1 MRLPASKPLSS
12 ATALLPLIAT
22 FIASLL
28 SGFVMASGALAATV
42 NAAADNNQVNAGK
55 SVGNVNKAYPGV
67 VQLIVDA
74 SDLDRKIFNIRA
86 SIPVQAGPLTL
97 YFPEWLP
104 GKHGTNSALNQLA
117 GLRFSGNQQAIAW
130 KRDPLNMYAFHL
142 QIPAGVSQLDA
153 EYQFLSPTEDKFG
166 RVTMTP
172 EIIGVQWNNM
182 ILYPA
187 GVASDQIRIQPTLI
201 LPAGF
206 QFGSALELAEKRE
219 NQGQSQSQNEFQF
232 KPVTLEELVDSPIF
246 AGKYF
251 KRFDLNP
258 GAKIPVHLNVVADK
272 PESLNATPEQIAAH
286 QALVQQAS
294 TLFGSQHYRHY
305 DFLLSLSDE
314 FSGIGLEH
322 HQSSENGVRPGYFS
336 DWAKKSSGRDL
347 LAHEYTHS
355 WNGKFRRP
363 ADLLTPHF
371 NTPMQ
376 DSLLWVYEGQTQ
388 YWGYVL
394 AARSGLMKQEHIRDV
409 LANVAAYFDHQ
420 SGRNWRNLQDTTN
433 NPVFVSRRSQA
444 WSDFQRDE
452 DYYKEG
458 ALLWLEVDAQLR
470 ALSAEKHSLND
481 FASKFFGV
489 NNGSTTPLSYQL
501 SDVINTLNDIQPFDW
516 GHFLQERLE
525 GLQSKTPTASLELA
539 GWKLVYTEKP
549 SEYAKSTEDA
559 AQDNDFLYSLGFSL
573 DKTGKITRLLLNSPA
588 GKANIL
594 SGSLIIA
601 VNGKSYKADALKS
614 AITNAKTQKQAIE
627 LIVRHGEYYRTIRLD
642 YFEGLKYPALVRN
655 NLVPDRLSKILTPL
669 K

>member
-1 MRLPASKPLSS
+1 
-12 ATALLPLIAT
+12 
-22 FIASLL
+22 
-28 SGFVMASGALAATV
+28 
-42 NAAADNNQVNAGK
+42 
-55 SVGNVNKAYPGV
+55 
-67 VQLIVDA
+67 
-74 SDLDRKIFNIRA
+74 
-86 SIPVQAGPLTL
+86 
-97 YFPEWLP
+97 
-104 GKHGTNSALNQLA
+104 
-117 GLRFSGNQQAIAW
+117 
-130 KRDPLNMYAFHL
+130 
-142 QIPAGVSQLDA
+142 
-153 EYQFLSPTEDKFG
+153 
-166 RVTMTP
+166 
-172 EIIGVQWNNM
+172 
-182 ILYPA
+182 
-187 GVASDQIRIQPTLI
+187 
-201 LPAGF
+201 
-206 QFGSALELAEKRE
+206 
-219 NQGQSQSQNEFQF
+219 
-232 KPVTLEELVDSPIF
+232 
-246 AGKYF
+246 
-251 KRFDLNP
+251 
-258 GAKIPVHLNVVADK
+258 
-272 PESLNATPEQIAAH
+272 
-286 QALVQQAS
+286 
-294 TLFGSQHYRHY
+294 
-305 DFLLSLSDE
+305 
-314 FSGIGLEH
+314 
-322 HQSSENGVRPGYFS
+322 
-336 DWAKKSSGRDL
+336 
-347 LAHEYTHS
+347 
-355 WNGKFRRP
+355 
-363 ADLLTPHF
+363 
-371 NTPMQ
+371 MQ

-409 LANVAAYFDHQ
+409 LANVAAYYDHQ

-452 DYYKEG
+452 DYYREG

-470 ALSAEKHSLND
+470 ALSAEKYSLND

-489 NNGSTTPLSYQL
+489 NNGSTSPLSYQL
-501 SDVINTLNDIQPFDW
+501 SDVINTLNEIQPFDW

-549 SEYAKSTEDA
+549 SEYAKATEDA
-559 AQDNDFLYSLGFSL
+559 QDGDFLYSLGFSL

>member
-12 ATALLPLIAT
+12 ATALPPLIAP
-22 FIASLL
+22 FIAPLL
-28 SGFVMASGALAATV
+28 SGFIMASGALAATA

-55 SVGNVNKAYPGV
+55 SVSNINKAYPGV

-142 QIPAGVSQLDA
+142 QIPAGVSQLNA

-172 EIIGVQWNNM
+172 DIIGVQWNNM

-187 GVASDQIRIQPTLI
+187 GAASDQIRIQPTLI

-219 NQGQSQSQNEFQF
+219 NQGQRPSQNEFQF
-232 KPVTLEELVDSPIF
+232 KPVTLEELVDSPVF

-409 LANVAAYFDHQ
+409 LANVAAYYDHQ

-452 DYYKEG
+452 DYYREG

-470 ALSAEKHSLND
+470 ALSAEKYSLND
-481 FASKFFGV
+481 FAGKFFGV

-501 SDVINTLNDIQPFDW
+501 SDIISTLNEIQPFDW

-549 SEYAKSTEDA
+549 SEYAKATEDA
-559 AQDNDFLYSLGFSL
+559 QDGDFLYSLGFSL

>member
-12 ATALLPLIAT
+12 ATALLPL
-22 FIASLL
+22 FGLFL
-28 SGFVMASGALAATV
+28 SGFFTLNCALAATENV
-42 NAAADNNQVNAGK
+42 ATDKTQVSTGK
-55 SVGNVNKAYPGV
+55 SAGNKAYPGI
-67 VQLIVDA
+67 VQLTVDA

-86 SIPVQAGPLTL
+86 SIPVQTGPLTL

-104 GKHGTNSALNQLA
+104 GKHGTNGALNQLA
-117 GLRFSGNQQAIAW
+117 GLHFSGNQQSIAW

-142 QIPAGVSQLDA
+142 QIPAGVSQLKA
-153 EYQFLSPTEDKFG
+153 EYQFLSPTDDKFG

-187 GVASDQIRIQPTLI
+187 GAASDQIQIQPTLI

-206 QFGSALELAEKRE
+206 QFGSALELAEKSE
-219 NQGQSQSQNEFQF
+219 NLSPSQSQNEFQF
-232 KPVTLEELVDSPIF
+232 KPVTLEELVDSPVF

-258 GAKIPVHLNVVADK
+258 GAKVPVHLNVVADK

-286 QALVQQAS
+286 KALVQQA
-294 TLFGSQHYRHY
+294 TILFGSQHYRHY
-305 DFLLSLSDE
+305 DFLLALSDE

-376 DSLLWVYEGQTQ
+376 NSLLWVYEGQTQ

-409 LANVAAYFDHQ
+409 LANVAAYYDHQ
-420 SGRNWRNLQDTTN
+420 SGRSWRNLQDTTN

-452 DYYKEG
+452 DYYREG

-470 ALSAEKHSLND
+470 ALSQEKRSLND

-489 NNGSTTPLSYQL
+489 NDGSIRPLAYQL
-501 SDVINTLNDIQPFDW
+501 SDVINTLNEIQPFDW
-516 GHFLQERLE
+516 GHFLQERVE

-549 SEYAKSTEDA
+549 SEYAKATEDA
-559 AQDNDFLYSLGFSL
+559 QDGDFLYSLGFSL
-573 DKTGKITRLLLNSPA
+573 DKTGKITRMLLNSPA

-601 VNGKSYKADALKS
+601 VNGKSYKAEALKS
-614 AITNAKTQKQAIE
+614 AITNAKSQKQAIE
-627 LIVRHGEYYRTIRLD
+627 LIVRHGDYYRTVRFD
-642 YFEGLKYPALVRN
+642 YFEGLKYPALIRDN
-655 NLVPDRLSKILTPL
+655 SHPDRLTKILSPL

>member
-12 ATALLPLIAT
+12 ATALLPL
-22 FIASLL
+22 FGLFL
-28 SGFVMASGALAATV
+28 SGFFTLNCALAATENV
-42 NAAADNNQVNAGK
+42 ATDKTQVSTGK
-55 SVGNVNKAYPGV
+55 SAGNKAYPGI
-67 VQLIVDA
+67 VQLTVDA

-86 SIPVQAGPLTL
+86 SIPVQTGPLTL

-104 GKHGTNSALNQLA
+104 GKHGTNGALNQLA
-117 GLRFSGNQQAIAW
+117 GLHFSGNQQSIAW

-142 QIPAGVSQLDA
+142 QIPAGVSQLKA
-153 EYQFLSPTEDKFG
+153 EYQFLSPTDDKFG
-166 RVTMTP
+166 RVTITP

-187 GVASDQIRIQPTLI
+187 GAASDQIQIQPTLI

-206 QFGSALELAEKRE
+206 QFGSALKLAEKSE
-219 NQGQSQSQNEFQF
+219 NLSPSQSQNEFQF
-232 KPVTLEELVDSPIF
+232 KPVTLEELVDSPVF

-258 GAKIPVHLNVVADK
+258 GAKVPVHLNVVADK

-286 QALVQQAS
+286 KALVQQA
-294 TLFGSQHYRHY
+294 TILFGSQHYRHY
-305 DFLLSLSDE
+305 DFLLALSDE

-409 LANVAAYFDHQ
+409 LANVAAYYDHQ
-420 SGRNWRNLQDTTN
+420 SGRSWRNLQDTTN

-452 DYYKEG
+452 DYYREG

-470 ALSAEKHSLND
+470 ALSQEKRSLND

-489 NNGSTTPLSYQL
+489 NDGSIRPLAYQL
-501 SDVINTLNDIQPFDW
+501 SDVINTLNEIQPFDW
-516 GHFLQERLE
+516 GHFLQERVE

-549 SEYAKSTEDA
+549 SEYAKATEDA
-559 AQDNDFLYSLGFSL
+559 QDGDFLYSLGFSL
-573 DKTGKITRLLLNSPA
+573 DKTGKITRMLLNSPA

-614 AITNAKTQKQAIE
+614 AITNAKSQNQAIE
-627 LIVRHGEYYRTIRLD
+627 LIVRHGDYYRTVRFD
-642 YFEGLKYPALVRN
+642 YFEGLKYPALIRDN
-655 NLVPDRLSKILTPL
+655 SHPDRLTKILSPL

>member
-12 ATALLPLIAT
+12 ATALLPL
-22 FIASLL
+22 FGLFL
-28 SGFVMASGALAATV
+28 SGFFTLNCALAATENV
-42 NAAADNNQVNAGK
+42 ATDKTQVSTGK
-55 SVGNVNKAYPGV
+55 SAGNKAYPGI
-67 VQLIVDA
+67 VQLTVDA

-86 SIPVQAGPLTL
+86 SIPVQTGPLTL

-104 GKHGTNSALNQLA
+104 GKHGTNGALNQLA
-117 GLRFSGNQQAIAW
+117 GLHFSGNQQSIAW

-142 QIPAGVSQLDA
+142 QIPAGVSQLKA
-153 EYQFLSPTEDKFG
+153 EYQFLSPTDDKFG

-187 GVASDQIRIQPTLI
+187 GAASDQIQIQPTLI

-206 QFGSALELAEKRE
+206 QFGSALKLAEKSE
-219 NQGQSQSQNEFQF
+219 NLSPSQSQNEFQF
-232 KPVTLEELVDSPIF
+232 KPVTLEELVDSPVF

-258 GAKIPVHLNVVADK
+258 GAKVPVHLNVVADK

-286 QALVQQAS
+286 KALVQQA
-294 TLFGSQHYRHY
+294 TILFGSQHYRHY
-305 DFLLSLSDE
+305 DFLLALSDE

-409 LANVAAYFDHQ
+409 LANVAAYYDHQ
-420 SGRNWRNLQDTTN
+420 SGRSWRNLQDTTN

-452 DYYKEG
+452 DYYREG

-470 ALSAEKHSLND
+470 ALSQEKRSLND

-489 NNGSTTPLSYQL
+489 NDGSIRPLAYQL
-501 SDVINTLNDIQPFDW
+501 SDVINTLNEIQPFDW
-516 GHFLQERLE
+516 GHFLQERVE

-549 SEYAKSTEDA
+549 SEYAKATEDA
-559 AQDNDFLYSLGFSL
+559 QDGDFLYSLGFSL
-573 DKTGKITRLLLNSPA
+573 DKTGKITRMLLNSPA

-601 VNGKSYKADALKS
+601 VNGKSYKAEALKS
-614 AITNAKTQKQAIE
+614 AITNAKSQKQAIE
-627 LIVRHGEYYRTIRLD
+627 LIVRHGDYYRTVRFD
-642 YFEGLKYPALVRN
+642 YFEGLKYPALIRDN
-655 NLVPDRLSKILTPL
+655 SHPDRITKILSPL

>member
-12 ATALLPLIAT
+12 ATALLPL
-22 FIASLL
+22 FGLFL
-28 SGFVMASGALAATV
+28 SGFFTLNCALAATENV
-42 NAAADNNQVNAGK
+42 ATDKTQVSTGK
-55 SVGNVNKAYPGV
+55 SAGNKAYPGI
-67 VQLIVDA
+67 VQLTVDA

-86 SIPVQAGPLTL
+86 SIPVQTGPLTL

-104 GKHGTNSALNQLA
+104 GKHGTNGALNQLA
-117 GLRFSGNQQAIAW
+117 GLHFSGNQQSIAW

-142 QIPAGVSQLDA
+142 QIPAGVSQLKA
-153 EYQFLSPTEDKFG
+153 EYQFLSPTDDKFG
-166 RVTMTP
+166 RVTITP

-187 GVASDQIRIQPTLI
+187 GAASDQIQIQPTLI

-206 QFGSALELAEKRE
+206 QFGSALKLAEKSE
-219 NQGQSQSQNEFQF
+219 NLSLSQSQNEFQF
-232 KPVTLEELVDSPIF
+232 KPVTLEELVDSPVF

-258 GAKIPVHLNVVADK
+258 GAKVPVHLNVVADK

-286 QALVQQAS
+286 KALVQQA
-294 TLFGSQHYRHY
+294 TILFGSQHYRHY
-305 DFLLSLSDE
+305 DFLLALSDE

-409 LANVAAYFDHQ
+409 LANVAAYYDHQ
-420 SGRNWRNLQDTTN
+420 SGRSWRNLQDTTN

-452 DYYKEG
+452 DYYREG

-470 ALSAEKHSLND
+470 ALSQEKRSLND

-489 NNGSTTPLSYQL
+489 NDGSIRPLAYQL
-501 SDVINTLNDIQPFDW
+501 SDVINTLNEIQPFDW
-516 GHFLQERLE
+516 GHFLQERVE

-549 SEYAKSTEDA
+549 SEYAKATEDA
-559 AQDNDFLYSLGFSL
+559 QDGDFLYSLGFSL
-573 DKTGKITRLLLNSPA
+573 DKTGKITRMLLNSPA

-614 AITNAKTQKQAIE
+614 AITNAKSQNQAIE
-627 LIVRHGEYYRTIRLD
+627 LIVRHGDYYRTVRFD
-642 YFEGLKYPALVRN
+642 YFEGLKYPALIRDN
-655 NLVPDRLSKILTPL
+655 SHPDRITKILSPL

>member
-12 ATALLPLIAT
+12 ATALLPL
-22 FIASLL
+22 FGLFL
-28 SGFVMASGALAATV
+28 SGFFTLNCALAATENV
-42 NAAADNNQVNAGK
+42 ATDKTQVSKGK
-55 SVGNVNKAYPGV
+55 SAGNKAYPGI
-67 VQLIVDA
+67 VQLTVDA

-86 SIPVQAGPLTL
+86 SIPVQTGPLTL

-142 QIPAGVSQLDA
+142 QIPAGVSQLNA
-153 EYQFLSPTEDKFG
+153 EYQFLSPTDDKFG

-172 EIIGVQWNNM
+172 DIIGVQWNNM

-187 GVASDQIRIQPTLI
+187 GAASDQIRIQPTLI

-219 NQGQSQSQNEFQF
+219 NQRRNQGLSQSQNEFQF
-232 KPVTLEELVDSPIF
+232 KPVTLEELVDSPVF

-258 GAKIPVHLNVVADK
+258 GAKVPVHLNVVADK
-272 PESLNATPEQIAAH
+272 PESLNVTPEQIAAH

-452 DYYKEG
+452 DYYREG

-470 ALSAEKHSLND
+470 ALSAEKRSLND

-539 GWKLVYTEKP
+539 GWKLAYTEKP
-549 SEYAKSTEDA
+549 SEYAKATEDA
-559 AQDNDFLYSLGFSL
+559 QDGDFLYSLGFSL

-614 AITNAKTQKQAIE
+614 AISNAKTQKQAIE

-655 NLVPDRLSKILTPL
+655 NQVPDRLSKILTPL

>member
-12 ATALLPLIAT
+12 ATALLPL
-22 FIASLL
+22 FGLFL
-28 SGFVMASGALAATV
+28 SGFFTLNCALAATENV
-42 NAAADNNQVNAGK
+42 ATDKTQVSTGK
-55 SVGNVNKAYPGV
+55 SAGNKAYPGI
-67 VQLIVDA
+67 VQLTVDA

-86 SIPVQAGPLTL
+86 SIPVQTGPLTL

-104 GKHGTNSALNQLA
+104 GKHGTNGALNQLA
-117 GLRFSGNQQAIAW
+117 GLHFSGNQQSIAW

-142 QIPAGVSQLDA
+142 QIPAGVSQLKA
-153 EYQFLSPTEDKFG
+153 EYQFLSPTDDKFG
-166 RVTMTP
+166 RVTITP

-187 GVASDQIRIQPTLI
+187 GAASDQIQIQPTLI

-206 QFGSALELAEKRE
+206 QFGSALKLAEKSE
-219 NQGQSQSQNEFQF
+219 NLSPSQSQNEFQF
-232 KPVTLEELVDSPIF
+232 KPVTLEELVDSPVF

-258 GAKIPVHLNVVADK
+258 GAKVPVHLNVVADK

-286 QALVQQAS
+286 KALVQQA
-294 TLFGSQHYRHY
+294 TILFGSQHYRHY
-305 DFLLSLSDE
+305 DFLLALSDE

-409 LANVAAYFDHQ
+409 LANVAAYYDHQ
-420 SGRNWRNLQDTTN
+420 SGRSWRNLQDTTN

-452 DYYKEG
+452 DYYREG

-470 ALSAEKHSLND
+470 ALSQEKRSLND

-489 NNGSTTPLSYQL
+489 NDGSIRPLAYQL
-501 SDVINTLNDIQPFDW
+501 SDVINTLNEIQPFDW
-516 GHFLQERLE
+516 GHFLQERVE

-549 SEYAKSTEDA
+549 SEYAKATEDA
-559 AQDNDFLYSLGFSL
+559 QDGDFLYSLGFSL
-573 DKTGKITRLLLNSPA
+573 DKTGKITRMLLNSPA

-601 VNGKSYKADALKS
+601 VNGKSYKAEALKS
-614 AITNAKTQKQAIE
+614 AITNAKSQNQAIE
-627 LIVRHGEYYRTIRLD
+627 LIVRHGDYYRTVRFD
-642 YFEGLKYPALVRN
+642 YFEGLKYPALIRDN
-655 NLVPDRLSKILTPL
+655 SHPDRLTKILSPL

>member
-12 ATALLPLIAT
+12 ATALLPFFGL
-22 FIASLL
+22 FL
-28 SGFVMASGALAATV
+28 SGFFTLNCALAATENV
-42 NAAADNNQVNAGK
+42 ATDKTQVSTGK
-55 SVGNVNKAYPGV
+55 SAGNKAYPGI
-67 VQLIVDA
+67 VQLTVDA

-86 SIPVQAGPLTL
+86 SIPVQTGPLTL

-104 GKHGTNSALNQLA
+104 GKHGTNGALNQLA
-117 GLRFSGNQQAIAW
+117 GLHFSGNQQSIAW

-142 QIPAGVSQLDA
+142 QIPAGVSQLKA
-153 EYQFLSPTEDKFG
+153 EYQFLSPTDDKFG

-187 GVASDQIRIQPTLI
+187 GAASDQIQIQPTLI

-206 QFGSALELAEKRE
+206 QFGSALKLAEKSE
-219 NQGQSQSQNEFQF
+219 NLSPSQSQNEFQF
-232 KPVTLEELVDSPIF
+232 KPVTLEELVDSPVF

-258 GAKIPVHLNVVADK
+258 GAKVPVHLNVVADK

-286 QALVQQAS
+286 KALVQQA
-294 TLFGSQHYRHY
+294 TILFGSQHYRHY
-305 DFLLSLSDE
+305 DFLLALSDE

-420 SGRNWRNLQDTTN
+420 SGRSWRNLQDTTN

-452 DYYKEG
+452 DYYREG

-470 ALSAEKHSLND
+470 ALSQEKRSLND

-489 NNGSTTPLSYQL
+489 NDGSIRPLAYQL
-501 SDVINTLNDIQPFDW
+501 SDVINTLNEIQPFDW
-516 GHFLQERLE
+516 GHFLQERVE

-549 SEYAKSTEDA
+549 SEYAKATEDA
-559 AQDNDFLYSLGFSL
+559 QDGDFLYSLGFSL
-573 DKTGKITRLLLNSPA
+573 DKTGKITRMLLNSPA

-601 VNGKSYKADALKS
+601 VNGKSYKAEALKS
-614 AITNAKTQKQAIE
+614 AITNAKSQKQAIE
-627 LIVRHGEYYRTIRLD
+627 LIVRHGDYYRTVRFD
-642 YFEGLKYPALVRN
+642 YFEGLKYPALIRDN
-655 NLVPDRLSKILTPL
+655 SHPDRLTKILSPL

>member
-12 ATALLPLIAT
+12 ATALLTL
-22 FIASLL
+22 FGLFL
-28 SGFVMASGALAATV
+28 SGFFTLNCALAATE
-42 NAAADNNQVNAGK
+42 NAATDKTQISTGK
-55 SVGNVNKAYPGV
+55 SAGNKAYPGV

-117 GLRFSGNQQAIAW
+117 GLRFSGNQQAIDW

-142 QIPAGVSQLDA
+142 QIPAGVSQLKA
-153 EYQFLSPTEDKFG
+153 EYQFLSPTDDKFG

-172 EIIGVQWNNM
+172 DIIGVQWNNM

-187 GVASDQIRIQPTLI
+187 GAASDQIRIQPTLI

-219 NQGQSQSQNEFQF
+219 NQGQRQNQNEFQF
-232 KPVTLEELVDSPIF
+232 KPVTLEELVDSPVF

-409 LANVAAYFDHQ
+409 LANVAAYYDHQ

-470 ALSAEKHSLND
+470 ALSAEKYSLND

-489 NNGSTTPLSYQL
+489 NDGSTSPLSYQL
-501 SDVINTLNDIQPFDW
+501 SDIISTLNEIQPFDW

-549 SEYAKSTEDA
+549 SEYAKATEDA
-559 AQDNDFLYSLGFSL
+559 QDGDFLYSLGFSL
-573 DKTGKITRLLLNSPA
+573 DKTGKITRMLLNSPA

-627 LIVRHGEYYRTIRLD
+627 LIVRHGDYYRTVRLD
-642 YFEGLKYPALVRN
+642 YFEGLKYPALIRN
-655 NLVPDRLSKILTPL
+655 NQVPDRLSKILTPL

>member
-12 ATALLPLIAT
+12 ATALLPL
-22 FIASLL
+22 FGLFL
-28 SGFVMASGALAATV
+28 SGFFTLNCALAATENV
-42 NAAADNNQVNAGK
+42 ATDKTQVSTGK
-55 SVGNVNKAYPGV
+55 SAGNKAYPGI
-67 VQLIVDA
+67 VQLTVDA

-86 SIPVQAGPLTL
+86 SIPVQTGPLTL

-104 GKHGTNSALNQLA
+104 GKHGTNGALNQLA
-117 GLRFSGNQQAIAW
+117 GLHFSGNQQSIAW

-142 QIPAGVSQLDA
+142 QIPAGVSQLKA
-153 EYQFLSPTEDKFG
+153 EYQFLSPTDDKFG

-187 GVASDQIRIQPTLI
+187 GAASDQIQIQPTLI

-206 QFGSALELAEKRE
+206 QFGSALKLAEKSE
-219 NQGQSQSQNEFQF
+219 NLSPSQSQNEFQF
-232 KPVTLEELVDSPIF
+232 KPVTLEELVDSPVF

-258 GAKIPVHLNVVADK
+258 GAKVPVHLNVVADK

-286 QALVQQAS
+286 KALVQQA
-294 TLFGSQHYRHY
+294 TILFGSQHYRHY
-305 DFLLSLSDE
+305 DFLLALSDE

-409 LANVAAYFDHQ
+409 LANVAAYYDHQ
-420 SGRNWRNLQDTTN
+420 SGRSWRNLQDTTN

-452 DYYKEG
+452 DYYREG

-470 ALSAEKHSLND
+470 ALSQEKRSLND

-489 NNGSTTPLSYQL
+489 NDGSIRPLAYQL
-501 SDVINTLNDIQPFDW
+501 SDVINTLNEIQPFDW
-516 GHFLQERLE
+516 GHFLQERVE

-549 SEYAKSTEDA
+549 SEYAKATEDA
-559 AQDNDFLYSLGFSL
+559 QDGDFLYSLGFSL
-573 DKTGKITRLLLNSPA
+573 DKTGKITRMLLNSPA

-601 VNGKSYKADALKS
+601 VNGKSYKAEALKS
-614 AITNAKTQKQAIE
+614 AITNAKSQKQAIE
-627 LIVRHGEYYRTIRLD
+627 LIVRHGDYYRTLRFD
-642 YFEGLKYPALVRN
+642 YFEGLKYPALIRDN
-655 NLVPDRLSKILTPL
+655 SHPDRLTKILSPL

>member
-12 ATALLPLIAT
+12 ATALLPL
-22 FIASLL
+22 FGLFL
-28 SGFVMASGALAATV
+28 SGFFTLNCALAATENV
-42 NAAADNNQVNAGK
+42 ATDKTQVSTGK
-55 SVGNVNKAYPGV
+55 SAGNKAYPGI
-67 VQLIVDA
+67 VQLTVDA

-86 SIPVQAGPLTL
+86 SIPVQTGPLTL

-104 GKHGTNSALNQLA
+104 GKHGTNGALNQLA
-117 GLRFSGNQQAIAW
+117 GLHFSGNQQSIAW

-142 QIPAGVSQLDA
+142 QIPAGVSQLKA
-153 EYQFLSPTEDKFG
+153 EYQFLSPTDDKFG
-166 RVTMTP
+166 RVTITP

-187 GVASDQIRIQPTLI
+187 GAASDQIQIQPTLI

-206 QFGSALELAEKRE
+206 QFGSALKLAEKSE
-219 NQGQSQSQNEFQF
+219 NLSPSQSQNEFQF
-232 KPVTLEELVDSPIF
+232 KPVTLEELVDSPVF

-258 GAKIPVHLNVVADK
+258 GAKVPVHLNVVADK

-286 QALVQQAS
+286 KALVQQA
-294 TLFGSQHYRHY
+294 TILFGSQHYRHY
-305 DFLLSLSDE
+305 DFLLALSDE

-409 LANVAAYFDHQ
+409 LANMAAYYDHQ
-420 SGRNWRNLQDTTN
+420 SGRSWRNLQDTTN

-452 DYYKEG
+452 DYYREG

-470 ALSAEKHSLND
+470 ALSQEKRSLND

-489 NNGSTTPLSYQL
+489 NDGSIRPLAYQL
-501 SDVINTLNDIQPFDW
+501 SDVINTLNEIQPFDW
-516 GHFLQERLE
+516 GHFLQERVE

-549 SEYAKSTEDA
+549 SEYAKATEDA
-559 AQDNDFLYSLGFSL
+559 QDGDFLYSLGFSL
-573 DKTGKITRLLLNSPA
+573 DKTGKITRMLLNSPA

-601 VNGKSYKADALKS
+601 VNGKSYKAEALKS
-614 AITNAKTQKQAIE
+614 AITNAKSQKQAIE
-627 LIVRHGEYYRTIRLD
+627 LIVRHGDYYRTVRFD
-642 YFEGLKYPALVRN
+642 YFEGLKYPALIRDN
-655 NLVPDRLSKILTPL
+655 SHPDRLTKILSPL

>member
-12 ATALLPLIAT
+12 ATALLPL
-22 FIASLL
+22 FGLFL
-28 SGFVMASGALAATV
+28 SGFFTLNCALAATENV
-42 NAAADNNQVNAGK
+42 ATDKTQVSTGK
-55 SVGNVNKAYPGV
+55 SAGNKAYPGI
-67 VQLIVDA
+67 VQLTVDA

-86 SIPVQAGPLTL
+86 SIPVQTGPLTL

-104 GKHGTNSALNQLA
+104 GKHGTNGALNQLA
-117 GLRFSGNQQAIAW
+117 GLHFSGNQQSIAW

-142 QIPAGVSQLDA
+142 QIPAGVSQLKA
-153 EYQFLSPTEDKFG
+153 EYQFLSPTDDKFG
-166 RVTMTP
+166 RVTITP

-187 GVASDQIRIQPTLI
+187 GAASDQIQIQPTLI

-206 QFGSALELAEKRE
+206 QFGSALKLAEKSE
-219 NQGQSQSQNEFQF
+219 NLSPSQSQNEFQF
-232 KPVTLEELVDSPIF
+232 KPVTLEELVDSPVF

-258 GAKIPVHLNVVADK
+258 GAKVPVHLNVVADK

-286 QALVQQAS
+286 KALVQQA
-294 TLFGSQHYRHY
+294 TILFGSQHYRHY
-305 DFLLSLSDE
+305 DFLLALSDE

-409 LANVAAYFDHQ
+409 LANVAAYYDHQ
-420 SGRNWRNLQDTTN
+420 SGRSWRNLQDTTN

-452 DYYKEG
+452 DYYREG

-470 ALSAEKHSLND
+470 ALSQEKRSLND

-489 NNGSTTPLSYQL
+489 NDGSIRPLAYQL
-501 SDVINTLNDIQPFDW
+501 SDVINTLNEIQPFDW
-516 GHFLQERLE
+516 GHFLQERVE

-549 SEYAKSTEDA
+549 SEYAKATEDA
-559 AQDNDFLYSLGFSL
+559 QDGDFLYSLGFSL
-573 DKTGKITRLLLNSPA
+573 DKTGKITRMLLNSPA

-601 VNGKSYKADALKS
+601 VNGKSYKAEALKS
-614 AITNAKTQKQAIE
+614 AITNAKSQKQAIE
-627 LIVRHGEYYRTIRLD
+627 LIVRHGDYYRTVRFD
-642 YFEGLKYPALVRN
+642 YFEGLKYPALIRDN
-655 NLVPDRLSKILTPL
+655 SHPDRLTKILSPL

>member
-1 MRLPASKPLSS
+1 MRLSVSKHFSS
-12 ATALLPLIAT
+12 AITLVM
-22 FIASLL
+22 LL
-28 SGFVMASGALAATV
+28 SGAGTQNYAVAATASASADKAQL
-42 NAAADNNQVNAGK
+42 NAKKDTKKPSGDSNK
-55 SVGNVNKAYPGV
+55 SYPGV
-67 VQLIVDA
+67 VQLSVDA
-74 SDLDRKIFNIRA
+74 RDLDRKIFNVRA
-86 SIPVQAGPLTL
+86 AIPVQEGPLTL

-104 GKHGTNSALNQLA
+104 GKHGTNAALNQLA
-117 GLRFSGNQQAIAW
+117 GLHFSGNQQVIAW
-130 KRDPLNMYAFHL
+130 KRDPLNMYAFQL
-142 QIPAGVSQLDA
+142 QIPAGVSQLNA
-153 EYQFLSPTEDKFG
+153 EYQFLSPTDDKFG

-187 GVASDQIRIQPTLI
+187 GLNSDQIRIQPTLI

-206 QFGSALELAEKRE
+206 QFGTALELADKGKNE
-219 NQGQSQSQNEFQF
+219 GQSQSQNEFQF
-232 KPVTLEELVDSPIF
+232 KPVTLEELVDSPVF

-251 KRFDLNP
+251 RRFDLNP

-286 QALVQQAS
+286 QSLVQQAS
-294 TLFGSQHYRHY
+294 ILFGSQHYRHY

-314 FSGIGLEH
+314 FSSIGLEH
-322 HQSSENGVRPGYFS
+322 HQSSENGVRPTYFS
-336 DWAKKSSGRDL
+336 DWAKKTSGHDL

-363 ADLLTPHF
+363 ADLLTPNF

-394 AARSGLMKQEHIRDV
+394 AARSGLMKQEHIRGV

-420 SGRNWRNLQDTTN
+420 SGRGWRNLQDTTN

-452 DYYKEG
+452 DYYREG

-470 ALSAEKHSLND
+470 ALSDEKRSLND
-481 FASKFFGV
+481 FASKFFGIAD
-489 NNGSTTPLSYQL
+489 GSTTPLSYQF
-501 SDVINTLNDIQPFDW
+501 SDIINTLNDIQPFDW

-549 SEYAKSTEDA
+549 SDYAKAGEDA
-559 AQDNDFLYSLGFSL
+559 GQDHDFLYSLGFSL
-573 DKTGKITRLLLNSPA
+573 DKTGKLNRLLLNSPA
-588 GKANIL
+588 GKANML

-601 VNGKSYKADALKS
+601 VNGKSYKAEALKS
-614 AITNAKTQKQAIE
+614 AVTNAKTQKQPIE
-627 LIVRHGEYYRTIRLD
+627 LIVRHGDYYRTVRLD
-642 YFEGLKYPALVRN
+642 YFEGLKYPALIRDN
-655 NLVPDRLSKILTPL
+655 SRPDRLTKILSPL
-669 K
+669 KG

>member
-12 ATALLPLIAT
+12 ATALLPL
-22 FIASLL
+22 FGLFL
-28 SGFVMASGALAATV
+28 SGFFTLNCALAATENV
-42 NAAADNNQVNAGK
+42 ATDKTQVSTGK
-55 SVGNVNKAYPGV
+55 SAGNKAYPGI
-67 VQLIVDA
+67 VQLTVDA

-86 SIPVQAGPLTL
+86 SIPVQTGPLTL

-104 GKHGTNSALNQLA
+104 GKHGTNVALNQLA
-117 GLRFSGNQQAIAW
+117 GLHFSGNQQSIAW

-142 QIPAGVSQLDA
+142 QIPAGVSQLKA
-153 EYQFLSPTEDKFG
+153 EYQFLSPTDDKFG

-187 GVASDQIRIQPTLI
+187 GAASDQIQIQPTLI

-206 QFGSALELAEKRE
+206 QFGSALKLAEKSE
-219 NQGQSQSQNEFQF
+219 NLSPSQSQNEFQF
-232 KPVTLEELVDSPIF
+232 KTVTLEQLVDSPVF

-258 GAKIPVHLNVVADK
+258 GAKVPVHLNVVADK

-286 QALVQQAS
+286 KALVQQA
-294 TLFGSQHYRHY
+294 TILFGSQHYRHY
-305 DFLLSLSDE
+305 DFLLALSDE

-409 LANVAAYFDHQ
+409 LANVAAYYDHQ
-420 SGRNWRNLQDTTN
+420 SGRSWRNLQDTTN

-452 DYYKEG
+452 DYYREG

-470 ALSAEKHSLND
+470 ALSAEKRSLND

-489 NNGSTTPLSYQL
+489 NNGSTSPLSYQL
-501 SDVINTLNDIQPFDW
+501 SDIISTLNEIQPFDW

-549 SEYAKSTEDA
+549 SEYAKATEDT
-559 AQDNDFLYSLGFSL
+559 QDGDFLYSLGFSL
-573 DKTGKITRLLLNSPA
+573 DKTGKITRLLLNTPA

-627 LIVRHGEYYRTIRLD
+627 LIVRHGEYYRTIKLD

>member
-12 ATALLPLIAT
+12 ATALLPL
-22 FIASLL
+22 FGLFL
-28 SGFVMASGALAATV
+28 SGFFTLNCALAATENV
-42 NAAADNNQVNAGK
+42 ATDKTQVSTGK
-55 SVGNVNKAYPGV
+55 SAGNKAYPGI
-67 VQLIVDA
+67 VQLTVDA

-86 SIPVQAGPLTL
+86 SIPVQTGPLTL

-104 GKHGTNSALNQLA
+104 GKHGTNGALNQLA
-117 GLRFSGNQQAIAW
+117 GLHFSGNQQSIAW

-142 QIPAGVSQLDA
+142 QIPAGVSQLKA
-153 EYQFLSPTEDKFG
+153 EYQFLSPTDDKFG

-187 GVASDQIRIQPTLI
+187 GAASDQIQIQPTLI

-206 QFGSALELAEKRE
+206 QFGSALKLAEKSE
-219 NQGQSQSQNEFQF
+219 NLSPSQSQNEFQF
-232 KPVTLEELVDSPIF
+232 KPVTLEELVDSPVF

-258 GAKIPVHLNVVADK
+258 GAKVPVHLNVVADK

-286 QALVQQAS
+286 KALVQQA
-294 TLFGSQHYRHY
+294 TILFGSQHYRHY
-305 DFLLSLSDE
+305 DFLLALSDE

-409 LANVAAYFDHQ
+409 LANVAAYYDHQ
-420 SGRNWRNLQDTTN
+420 SGRSWRNLQDTTN

-452 DYYKEG
+452 DYYREG

-470 ALSAEKHSLND
+470 ALSQEKRSLND

-489 NNGSTTPLSYQL
+489 NDGSIRPLAYQL
-501 SDVINTLNDIQPFDW
+501 SDVINTLNEIQPFDW
-516 GHFLQERLE
+516 GHFLQERVE

-549 SEYAKSTEDA
+549 SEYAKATEDA
-559 AQDNDFLYSLGFSL
+559 QDGDFLYSLGFSL
-573 DKTGKITRLLLNSPA
+573 DKTGKITRMLLNSPA

-614 AITNAKTQKQAIE
+614 AITNAKSQKQAIE
-627 LIVRHGEYYRTIRLD
+627 LIVRHGDYYRTVRFD
-642 YFEGLKYPALVRN
+642 YFEGLKYPALIRDN
-655 NLVPDRLSKILTPL
+655 SHPDRLTKILSPL

>member
-12 ATALLPLIAT
+12 ATALLPL
-22 FIASLL
+22 FGLFL
-28 SGFVMASGALAATV
+28 SGFFTLNCALAATENV
-42 NAAADNNQVNAGK
+42 ATDKTQVSTGK
-55 SVGNVNKAYPGV
+55 SAGNKAYPGI
-67 VQLIVDA
+67 VQLTVDA

-86 SIPVQAGPLTL
+86 SIPVQTGPLTL

-104 GKHGTNSALNQLA
+104 GKHGTNGALNQLA
-117 GLRFSGNQQAIAW
+117 GLHFSGNQQSIAW

-142 QIPAGVSQLDA
+142 QIPAGVSQLKA
-153 EYQFLSPTEDKFG
+153 EYQFLSPTDDKFG

-187 GVASDQIRIQPTLI
+187 GAASDQIQIQPTLI

-206 QFGSALELAEKRE
+206 QFGSALKLAEKSE
-219 NQGQSQSQNEFQF
+219 NLSPSQSQNEFQF
-232 KPVTLEELVDSPIF
+232 KPVTLEELVDSPVF

-258 GAKIPVHLNVVADK
+258 GAKVPVHLNVVADK

-286 QALVQQAS
+286 KALVQQA
-294 TLFGSQHYRHY
+294 TILFGSQHYRHY
-305 DFLLSLSDE
+305 DFLLALSDE

-409 LANVAAYFDHQ
+409 LANVAAYYDHQ
-420 SGRNWRNLQDTTN
+420 SGRSWRNLQDTTN

-452 DYYKEG
+452 DYYREG

-470 ALSAEKHSLND
+470 ALSQEKRSLND

-489 NNGSTTPLSYQL
+489 NDGSIRPLAYQL
-501 SDVINTLNDIQPFDW
+501 SDVINTLNEIQPFDW
-516 GHFLQERLE
+516 GHFLQERVE

-549 SEYAKSTEDA
+549 SEYAKATEDA
-559 AQDNDFLYSLGFSL
+559 QDGDFLYSLGFSL
-573 DKTGKITRLLLNSPA
+573 DKTGKITRMLLNSPA

-601 VNGKSYKADALKS
+601 VNGKSYKAEALKS
-614 AITNAKTQKQAIE
+614 AITNAKSQKQAIE
-627 LIVRHGEYYRTIRLD
+627 LIVRHGDYYRTVRFD
-642 YFEGLKYPALVRN
+642 YFEGLKYPALIRDN
-655 NLVPDRLSKILTPL
+655 SHPDRLTKILSPL

>member
-12 ATALLPLIAT
+12 ATALLPLIAP

-28 SGFVMASGALAATV
+28 SGFVMASGALAATA

-55 SVGNVNKAYPGV
+55 SVSNTNKAYPGV
-67 VQLIVDA
+67 VQLTVDA
-74 SDLDRKIFNIRA
+74 SDLVRKIFNIRS
-86 SIPVQAGPLTL
+86 SIPVQAGPMTL

-104 GKHGTNSALNQLA
+104 GKHGTNGALNQLA
-117 GLRFSGNQQAIAW
+117 GLRFSGNKQAIAW

-142 QIPAGVSQLDA
+142 QIPAGVSQLNA
-153 EYQFLSPTEDKFG
+153 EYQFLSPTDDKFG

-172 EIIGVQWNNM
+172 DIIGVQWNNM

-187 GVASDQIRIQPTLI
+187 GAASDQIRIQPTLI

-219 NQGQSQSQNEFQF
+219 NLSPSQNEFQF
-232 KPVTLEELVDSPIF
+232 KPVTLEELVDSPVF

-272 PESLNATPEQIAAH
+272 PESLNATPEQIATH
-286 QALVQQAS
+286 QALVQQA
-294 TLFGSQHYRHY
+294 TILFGSQHYRHY

-322 HQSSENGVRPGYFS
+322 HQSSENGVRPSYFS

-394 AARSGLMKQEHIRDV
+394 AARSGLMKQEHVRDV
-409 LANVAAYFDHQ
+409 LANVAAYYDHQ

-452 DYYKEG
+452 DYYREG

-470 ALSAEKHSLND
+470 ALSAEKHSLNE

-489 NNGSTTPLSYQL
+489 NNGSTSPLSYQL
-501 SDVINTLNDIQPFDW
+501 SDIISTLNEIQPFDW

-549 SEYAKSTEDA
+549 SEYAKVTEDA
-559 AQDNDFLYSLGFSL
+559 QDGDFLYSLGFSL
-573 DKTGKITRLLLNSPA
+573 DKTGKITRLLLNTPA